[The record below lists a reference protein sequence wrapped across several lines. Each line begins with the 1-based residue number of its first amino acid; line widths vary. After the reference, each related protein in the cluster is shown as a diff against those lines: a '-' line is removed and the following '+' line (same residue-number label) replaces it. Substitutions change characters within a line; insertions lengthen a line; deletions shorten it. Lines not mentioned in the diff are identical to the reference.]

1 MAGGYM
7 NRAYEIDL
15 SSGRIAELA
24 ISARLRELYLGGKG
38 IGTRLLYDH
47 TAPGLDPFSEEM
59 VLIFS
64 TGPVTGSAAPQSNRF
79 VVTTK
84 SPLTGAVAN
93 STCGGSFATALKR
106 AGVDLLLIRGR
117 ASHPV
122 YLEVTEAGVAIKDAA
137 ELWGKGAVATQAALP
152 KRFGK
157 AVIGPAGENRV
168 RYAGIVSGDRIAART
183 GCGAVMGDKRLKAIV
198 AHGKRK
204 LPIDDPDAHKVLQRA
219 TNKFLRGHPMTGA
232 KLPDLGTANIVA
244 TAAGRNVLPVHNF
257 QRGSDLRAPLIS
269 GERLADQYLK
279 KRVGCISCPIICGRG
294 VEPVAELEGAE
305 GSKVTKGPEYETLGL
320 MGSNI
325 GCFDLEKIFEWNEL
339 CDDLGMD
346 TISTGGSIGFA
357 MELTQRGLLRS
368 DLSFDHHDNISALL
382 HDIAHRRGLG
392 DDLAEGVRRLSRKY
406 GGHDF
411 AIHVKGLELPAY
423 DPRGCVGQG
432 LEYATTN
439 RGGCHVQGATMYLEA
454 IGPIS
459 IDPLSPK
466 AKPPLVIM
474 QQNTVAAISSSV
486 YCVFS
491 TYSMVPSIA
500 FELDP
505 QGLLYKAVTTA
516 LLHSGPLLSLALRAK
531 TPIPVLWLEKFL
543 GHVMGRKVSMGEYL
557 EIGERVF
564 NMERIYNLREGLT
577 FRDDVLPPRM
587 LHESTFPGVEG
598 GVPLHKMMPDYYR
611 LRGWDR
617 EGVPTA
623 KTLRRLALEA

>member
-7 NRAYEIDL
+7 NRAYDVDL
-15 SSGRIAELA
+15 SSGRIAELTIPA
-24 ISARLRELYLGGKG
+24 AVRDLYLGGKG
-38 IGTRLLYDH
+38 IGTRLLYDY
-47 TAPGLDPFSEEM
+47 TAAGLEPFSEEM

-79 VVTTK
+79 VVSTK

-106 AGVDLLLIRGR
+106 AGVDLLLVRGR
-117 ASHPV
+117 AAHPV
-122 YLEVTEAGVAIKDAA
+122 YLRVTEEGVTIEDGR
-137 ELWGKGAVATQAALP
+137 ELWGKGTLATQAALP
-152 KRFGK
+152 KAFGK
-157 AVIGPAGENRV
+157 AVIGPAGENLV

-183 GCGAVMGDKRLKAIV
+183 GCGAVMGYKRLKAVI
-198 AHGKRK
+198 AHGERK

-219 TNKFLRGHPMTGA
+219 TNKFLRGHPMTGK
-232 KLPDLGTANIVA
+232 KLPNLGTANIVA
-244 TAAGRNVLPVHNF
+244 AAAGRNVLPVHNF
-257 QRGSDLRAPLIS
+257 QRGSDPRAPQIS
-269 GERLADQYLK
+269 GELLADRYLK

-294 VEPVAELEGAE
+294 VEPVAELEGGA
-305 GSKVTKGPEYETLGL
+305 GAKVTKGPEYETLGL
-320 MGSNI
+320 LGSNI

-346 TISTGGSIGFA
+346 TISAGGTIGFA
-357 MELTQRGLLRS
+357 TELTQRGMLRS
-368 DLSFDHHDNISALL
+368 DLSFEHHEGISDLL
-382 HDIAHRRGLG
+382 RDIALRRGLG
-392 DDLAEGVRRLSRKY
+392 DELAEGVRRLSEKY
-406 GGHDF
+406 GGHEF
-411 AIHVKGLELPAY
+411 AIHVKGLELAAY

-466 AKPPLVIM
+466 AKAPLVIM
-474 QQNTVAAISSSV
+474 QQNTVAAVSSSV

-491 TYSMVPSIA
+491 TYSMMPSVA

-516 LLHSGPLLSLALRAK
+516 LLHSGPLLAAALRMK

-543 GHVMGRKVSMGEYL
+543 GHVIGRRISMGDYL

-564 NMERIYNLREGLT
+564 NMERLYNLREGFT

-598 GVPLHKMMPDYYR
+598 GVPLHKMVPDYYR

-617 EGVPTA
+617 EGVPTV
-623 KTLRRLALEA
+623 KTLRRLALEV